1 MSTPTPLP
9 SGEWYPQQQQPY
21 PYRVQQQPHPY
32 PYPYPVQ
39 QRPAPGRYTIHYG
52 FSLLAIFSLLGT
64 VIPTV
69 IMFAAAG
76 STASD
81 KSLDHESAS
90 AAAGMGSG
98 MAILWLLW
106 GGNVDPD
113 LGRVRY
119 QPHAEGTTRVKKA
132 ITAALIGGAL
142 IGLGLTACAPLPTN
156 GAMAWPTSATSRRT
170 TSARTRR

>member
-1 MSTPTPLP
+1 MSTPTPPP

-21 PYRVQQQPHPY
+21 PYRVQQQPY

-39 QRPAPGRYTIHYG
+39 QRPAPARYTIHYG

-90 AAAGMGSG
+90 AAAGMGSE

-106 GGNVDPD
+106 GGMWTLVW
-113 LGRVRY
+113 
-119 QPHAEGTTRVKKA
+119 
-132 ITAALIGGAL
+132 AAFAVNHTLKE
-142 IGLGLTACAPLPTN
+142 
-156 GAMAWPTSATSRRT
+156 RR
-170 TSARTRR
+170 R